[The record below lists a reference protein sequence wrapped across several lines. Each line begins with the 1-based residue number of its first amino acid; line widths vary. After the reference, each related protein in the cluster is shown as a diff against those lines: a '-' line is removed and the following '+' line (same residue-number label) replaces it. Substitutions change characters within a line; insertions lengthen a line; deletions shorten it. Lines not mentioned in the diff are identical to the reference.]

1 MKKLDEE
8 PDEDYLKKEDIIE
21 PGEFYLKKLDSLDLD

>member
-21 PGEFYLKKLDSLDLD
+21 PGEVYLKKLHIKELD